1 MTDEGGVEGR
11 SGDIKAWVSVEETE
25 PDKIR
30 PHKSPEGTESCFG
43 GRPTRTF
50 FDSRLQIEIGKVVNL
65 RDVTGNRRIRV
76 VKNISIQSSDS
87 TLDDESIV
95 GIGAAPPRLP

>member
-1 MTDEGGVEGR
+1 MGDLLRLRRERLFAKIMLQQARMADEGGVEGG

-25 PDKIR
+25 PNKIR

-50 FDSRLQIEIGKVVNL
+50 FDSRLQIEVGKVVNL
-65 RDVTGNRRIRV
+65 RYVTGNRRIRV
-76 VKNISIQSSDS
+76 VEDIS
-87 TLDDESIV
+87 
-95 GIGAAPPRLP
+95 

>member
-1 MTDEGGVEGR
+1 MDDLLRLGRERLFAEIVLQQAGVADKGGVEGG

-30 PHKSPEGTESCFG
+30 PRKSPEGTKSCFG

-65 RDVTGNRRIRV
+65 RYVTGNRRIRV
-76 VKNISIQSSDS
+76 VEDIS
-87 TLDDESIV
+87 
-95 GIGAAPPRLP
+95 

>member
-1 MTDEGGVEGR
+1 MALLGLRRDRLFAEIVFQQASVTDEGGVEGG
-11 SGDIKAWVSVEETE
+11 SGNIKTSVSVEETE

-50 FDSRLQIEIGKVVNL
+50 FDSRIQIEIGKVVNL
-65 RDVTGNRRIRV
+65 RYVLEIDGF
-76 VKNISIQSSDS
+76 
-87 TLDDESIV
+87 E
-95 GIGAAPPRLP
+95 